1 MMGYFSHV
9 SFATRFRPLGDP
21 LMKTCLYS
29 APSDSFYHDDV
40 SYRAAQVSAPS
51 EYYAGGPVGDLGIAT
66 ESRRYPY
73 CR

>member
-1 MMGYFSHV
+1 MN
-9 SFATRFRPLGDP
+9 
-21 LMKTCLYS
+21 C

-51 EYYAGGPVGDLGIAT
+51 EYYAGEPVGDLGIAT